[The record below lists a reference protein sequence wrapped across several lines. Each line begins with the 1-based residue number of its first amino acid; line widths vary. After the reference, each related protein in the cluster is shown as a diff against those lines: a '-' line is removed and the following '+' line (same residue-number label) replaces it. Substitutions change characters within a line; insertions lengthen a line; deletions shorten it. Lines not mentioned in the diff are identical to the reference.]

1 MKRILILLF
10 ASILINCS
18 SSSETVSSSKL
29 SISPAALTLIDVIA
43 GKFPGVEVIGDNVA
57 NYLDYHKNMKSY
69 LDAKL
74 YLFKNL
80 HKNTLESVSPKI
92 LIRGGSQS
100 INYNAYAV
108 YDVDGLLYTDY
119 PGFIDPQQIKSITIL
134 RSLAATNKYGG
145 IARGGAIVIRL
156 KGTK

>member
-1 MKRILILLF
+1 MKRIFILLF

-29 SISPAALTLIDVIA
+29 GISPAALTLIDVIA

-57 NYLDYHKNMKSY
+57 NYLDYHKN
-69 LDAKL
+69 
-74 YLFKNL
+74 
-80 HKNTLESVSPKI
+80 TLESGSPKI

-108 YDVDGLLYTDY
+108 YDIDGLLYTDY
-119 PGFIDPQQIKSITIL
+119 PGFIDPQQIRSITIL

-156 KGTK
+156 KGTE

>member
-57 NYLDYHKNMKSY
+57 NYLDYHKN
-69 LDAKL
+69 
-74 YLFKNL
+74 
-80 HKNTLESVSPKI
+80 T
-92 LIRGGSQS
+92 IRGGSQS